1 LVIIDEKLYFF
12 HFLFIQLIAIK
23 KILDFKYIF
32 INKTYICT
40 KQTFF
45 VHFLNICKKY
55 PYIRDKI
62 SMFMEKSKLIKIRK
76 NLGLSCKEI
85 ADLLCIEEYSYR
97 RRENGKTKISNQEWK
112 KLASILSVPFEAIFE
127 PESISF
133 DNSKNTT
140 PEISTNHYYNIPKEM
155 VDNQQ
160 EYINILKI
168 EIASLKKENLQLKE
182 KLLAEKEK
190 KYYI

>member
-1 LVIIDEKLYFF
+1 MTYCNKKYLVSKF
-12 HFLFIQLIAIK
+12 
-23 KILDFKYIF
+23 IF
-32 INKTYICT
+32 INNTYTYT

-45 VHFLNICKKY
+45 AHFLNISKKY
-55 PYIRDKI
+55 AYIRNKI
-62 SMFMEKSKLIKIRK
+62 SMLMEKSRLIKTRK

-97 RRENGKTKISNQEWK
+97 RRESGKTKISNQEWK

-127 PESISF
+127 PESISI
-133 DNSKNTT
+133 DNSKSSTTEINTNQFY
-140 PEISTNHYYNIPKEM
+140 SIPKEM

-160 EYINILKI
+160 EYITILKI
-168 EIASLKKENLQLKE
+168 EIDSLKKENLQLKE

>member
-1 LVIIDEKLYFF
+1 
-12 HFLFIQLIAIK
+12 
-23 KILDFKYIF
+23 
-32 INKTYICT
+32 
-40 KQTFF
+40 
-45 VHFLNICKKY
+45 
-55 PYIRDKI
+55 
-62 SMFMEKSKLIKIRK
+62 MEKSKLIKTRK

-112 KLASILSVPFEAIFE
+112 KLASILSVPFETIFE
-127 PESISF
+127 PESTSI
-133 DNSKNTT
+133 DNSISTT
-140 PEISTNHYYNIPKEM
+140 PETNTNHYYSVPKEM

-168 EIASLKKENLQLKE
+168 EIDSLKKENQILKE
-182 KLLAEKEK
+182 KLLVEKEK

>member
-1 LVIIDEKLYFF
+1 
-12 HFLFIQLIAIK
+12 
-23 KILDFKYIF
+23 
-32 INKTYICT
+32 
-40 KQTFF
+40 
-45 VHFLNICKKY
+45 
-55 PYIRDKI
+55 
-62 SMFMEKSKLIKIRK
+62 
-76 NLGLSCKEI
+76 
-85 ADLLCIEEYSYR
+85 LLCIEEYSYR

-127 PESISF
+127 PENISI
-133 DNSKNTT
+133 DNSKNIT
-140 PEISTNHYYNIPKEM
+140 PEICTNHYYNIPKEM

-168 EIASLKKENLQLKE
+168 EIDSLKKENLQLKE